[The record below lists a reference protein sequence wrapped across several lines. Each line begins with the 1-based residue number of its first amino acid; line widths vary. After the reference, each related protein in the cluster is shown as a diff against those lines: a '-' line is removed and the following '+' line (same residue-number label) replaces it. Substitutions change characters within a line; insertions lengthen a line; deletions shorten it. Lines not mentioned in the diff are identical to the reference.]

1 MSPQEYR
8 NNIVGIINL
17 LYGSVGLFISL
28 LLIANIWMDIQSEI
42 YLYPERE
49 SGLSIEFMLTF
60 LALGLIVSL
69 PAFVAGYALLRKRAW
84 ARLIGIVASVTA
96 FINIPIGTMVS
107 VYSLIFLLDTD
118 AGDLYGKS
126 PVGADGLL
134 HITESDVQIV
144 PATSPWYVPPR
155 EMPDW
160 RG

>member
-17 LYGSVGLFISL
+17 FYGAVGLFISL
-28 LLIANIWMDIQSEI
+28 LIIANIWMDIQSEV
-42 YLYPERE
+42 YHYPERE
-49 SGLSIEFMLTF
+49 SGLSIEFMLT
-60 LALGLIVSL
+60 LLTLGLIVSL
-69 PAFVAGYALLRKRAW
+69 PAFLAGYALLRKRAW
-84 ARLIGIVASVTA
+84 ARSIGIIASVTA

-107 VYSLIFLLDTD
+107 VYSLLFLLDTD
-118 AGDLYGKS
+118 AGDVYGKTCIGS
-126 PVGADGLL
+126 DGLL
-134 HITESDVQIV
+134 HIVESDARIV